1 MMGAV
6 GKLSEFFSS
15 SPKRQH
21 HLVEKIKELL
31 PSNNHRIL
39 IDVCYTRWIS
49 RLDGL
54 DRVVELLH
62 PVLATLEDISLSK
75 SGNGVAGARNWNMKN
90 RDDAQTLTNSTSFEF
105 IVTLVVVQYILGLTK
120 PASLESQKGEMD
132 ILTTEQEIPT
142 QKHVLEDMQAN
153 VNQHHIQLY
162 QKAVQLARKIAIQPS
177 MPRTAQSQMF
187 RDNCSAS
194 SP

>member
-1 MMGAV
+1 MPLKCRATG
-6 GKLSEFFSS
+6 LSTS
-15 SPKRQH
+15 
-21 HLVEKIKELL
+21 LL
-31 PSNNHRIL
+31 LTERI
-39 IDVCYTRWIS
+39 CS
-49 RLDGL
+49 
-54 DRVVELLH
+54 
-62 PVLATLEDISLSK
+62 A
-75 SGNGVAGARNWNMKN
+75 NMKN
-90 RDDAQTLTNSTSFEF
+90 RDDAQTLTNSISFEF
-105 IVTLVVVQYILGLTK
+105 IVTIVVVQYILGLTK

-187 RDNCSAS
+187 RDNCSVS
-194 SP
+194 SPEDCYRINLTRANFCKCTEPSLFKISSRCLPLF